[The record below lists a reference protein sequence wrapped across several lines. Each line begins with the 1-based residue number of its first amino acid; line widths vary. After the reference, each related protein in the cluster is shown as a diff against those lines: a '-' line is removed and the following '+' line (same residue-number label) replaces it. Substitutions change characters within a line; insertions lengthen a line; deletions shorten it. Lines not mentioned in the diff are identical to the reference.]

1 MATRHPSRA
10 PSLPH
15 GTQSWLAVVR
25 AYNLCDVVMSARL
38 AALGLRAGEHE
49 VLANLAAVPGT
60 TQQALAA
67 RCFVAK
73 SGVSMLLTQME
84 GKALV
89 VREADANDARVR
101 RLFLTP
107 AGQALAAK
115 TLQIQAEVVS
125 VMAGDATEAELA
137 TVGAVMQRVSLRLE
151 ALRDA
156 LMAGSAPA
164 GRTRP
169 GRAGDFKR

>member
-1 MATRHPSRA
+1 MATRPASRA
-10 PSLPH
+10 PSSPH
-15 GTQSWLAVVR
+15 GTQTWLAVVR
-25 AYNLCDVVMSARL
+25 AYNLCDAVMSARL
-38 AALGLRAGEHE
+38 AELGLRVGEHE
-49 VLANLAAVPGT
+49 VLANLATVPGI
-60 TQQALAA
+60 TQQELAA

-115 TLQIQAEVVS
+115 TMKIQAALVTAMVH
-125 VMAGDATEAELA
+125 DASEGELA
-137 TVGAVMQRVSLRLE
+137 TVADVMRRVSVKLE
-151 ALRDA
+151 ALREGQATGTVPD
-156 LMAGSAPA
+156 A
-164 GRTRP
+164 GRRV
-169 GRAGDFKR
+169 RR